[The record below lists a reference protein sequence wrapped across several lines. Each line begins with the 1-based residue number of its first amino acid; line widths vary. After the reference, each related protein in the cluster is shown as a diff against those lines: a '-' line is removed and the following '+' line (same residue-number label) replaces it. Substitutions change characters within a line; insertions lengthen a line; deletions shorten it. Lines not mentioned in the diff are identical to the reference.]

1 MMRYNNHILFF
12 IFTLLFF
19 AGCESKPERNIILIT
34 ADTLR
39 ADHLGCYGY
48 TRKTSPNIDQLASKS
63 LMFTYVSSVINNTNP
78 SHISIF
84 TARYPKNHE
93 VYTNWTP
100 LKIEGPIT
108 LAQILQD
115 QGYTN
120 AAFVSA
126 NHLNSDAVGLG
137 RGFDF
142 YQNTQKPKVNAYETI
157 GHVVSWLKENSGKKF
172 FMWVHLFDPHMPYN
186 PMPPYDSIFDP
197 EYKGWGKIFFDVY
210 NRKISAREYVYS
222 PELNPSQVDVL
233 ARVALGTFSI
243 QDIFFNKIGLKERDA
258 EYVKALYDGEIAYMD
273 QELGRLFS
281 EIEKLGLDKNTIIIF
296 TADHGESLGEHGIFF
311 EHKGLYENSLR
322 VPLIVHVPGMGSKKI
337 SGMASNLDIMPTVLD
352 LLHIH
357 VSSKIKKGFDGK
369 SLLPLIEGSTAQIR
383 NELYMEHANNV
394 AKSIR
399 RESFKYIFPVLE
411 NLPYFPNEYTHQEE
425 LYDLK
430 TDPAEA
436 ANLINKT
443 ESLGKTP
450 YKVLRE
456 SLLQWTGK
464 PKSTKQESLDFQNQE
479 KEKMEKL
486 KSLGYI
492 Q

>member
-1 MMRYNNHILFF
+1 
-12 IFTLLFF
+12 
-19 AGCESKPERNIILIT
+19 
-34 ADTLR
+34 
-39 ADHLGCYGY
+39 
-48 TRKTSPNIDQLASKS
+48 
-63 LMFTYVSSVINNTNP
+63 
-78 SHISIF
+78 
-84 TARYPKNHE
+84 
-93 VYTNWTP
+93 
-100 LKIEGPIT
+100 
-108 LAQILQD
+108 
-115 QGYTN
+115 
-120 AAFVSA
+120 
-126 NHLNSDAVGLG
+126 
-137 RGFDF
+137 
-142 YQNTQKPKVNAYETI
+142 
-157 GHVVSWLKENSGKKF
+157 
-172 FMWVHLFDPHMPYN
+172 
-186 PMPPYDSIFDP
+186 MPPYDSIFDP

-273 QELGRLFS
+273 QELGRLFK

-337 SGMASNLDIMPTVLD
+337 SGMVSNLDIMPTVLD
-352 LLHIH
+352 LLHLH
-357 VSSKIKKGFDGK
+357 VSSEIKKGFDGK

-399 RESFKYIFPVLE
+399 KDAFKYIFPVLE

-450 YKVLRE
+450 YRVLRE

-464 PKSTKQESLDFQNQE
+464 PKSTKQESLDFQNQG